1 MLEGH
6 GWPRIARQ
14 SQHQIW
20 ELLVI
25 IYSLALRAEWCDAA
39 VEDVIASCDGD
50 VMKALKFLLVA
61 NEHLEMEVEEL
72 HAAMETVR
80 SVESGAHPTRH

>member
-1 MLEGH
+1 MTTID
-6 GWPRIARQ
+6 R
-14 SQHQIW
+14 
-20 ELLVI
+20 
-25 IYSLALRAEWCDAA
+25 LALGAEWCDAA

-72 HAAMETVR
+72 HRAMETGR
-80 SVESGAHPTRH
+80 SMEGRAHPTRH